1 MVAVPAQIFQMTS
14 TSVQETHALGARLG
28 NIVQAGDVIAL
39 QGDLGAGKTNFV
51 QGLARGLNIVEDVN
65 SPTFILANEYYSGR
79 LPLFHIDAY
88 RVADAAEAEG
98 FGLDDYLNG
107 DGVTVIEW
115 AERVRGALPRD
126 VLWIE
131 FAYVSE
137 NERQLLF
144 TARRAHSLELLEG
157 LKDSVA
163 SLSPQPSALSP
174 DATSN

>member
-1 MVAVPAQIFQMTS
+1 M
-14 TSVQETHALGARLG
+14 AR
-28 NIVQAGDVIAL
+28 AGDVIAL

-51 QGLARGLNIVEDVN
+51 QGLARGLGIAEDVN

-79 LPLFHIDAY
+79 LPLYHVDAY

-107 DGVTVIEW
+107 DGVTVVEW

-144 TARRAHSLELLEG
+144 TAHREHSLELLEG
-157 LKDSVA
+157 LKDSVV
-163 SLSPQPSALSP
+163 SLIAHPPLVIP
-174 DATSN
+174 DVTGN

>member
-51 QGLARGLNIVEDVN
+51 QGLARGLGIAEDVN

-88 RVADAAEAEG
+88 RVADVAEAEG

-115 AERVRGALPRD
+115 AERVRDALPRD

-131 FAYVSE
+131 FEYVDEST
-137 NERQLLF
+137 RALHVTAHSARSQQLLNEF
-144 TARRAHSLELLEG
+144 
-157 LKDSVA
+157 
-163 SLSPQPSALSP
+163 QNALG
-174 DATSN
+174 N